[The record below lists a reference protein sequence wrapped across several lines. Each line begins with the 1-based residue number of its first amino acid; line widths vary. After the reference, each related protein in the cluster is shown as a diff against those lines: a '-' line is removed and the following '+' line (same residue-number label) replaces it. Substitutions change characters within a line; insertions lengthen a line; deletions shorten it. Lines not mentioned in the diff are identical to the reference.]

1 MAIAQSRITAQG
13 QISVP
18 AAVRRMLGAGPGS
31 VLEWDQEG
39 DKIVVRRAGKYT
51 FEDVRRALYG
61 NKKIHRR
68 TNKELKEGI
77 REYIRRRHSRPNEG
91 D

>member
-1 MAIAQSRITAQG
+1 MRIAQSRITAQG

-18 AAVRRMLGAGPGS
+18 AQVRKMLGAGPGS
-31 VLEWDQEG
+31 VLEWEQEG
-39 DKIVVRRAGKYT
+39 DTMIVRRAGKST

-61 NKKIHRR
+61 DKKIRRR

-77 REYIRRRHSRPNEG
+77 REYIRKRHARPS
-91 D
+91 

>member
-1 MAIAQSRITAQG
+1 MRIATSKITSQG

-18 AAVRRMLGAGPGS
+18 ANVRKLLGAGPGS
-31 VLEWDQEG
+31 FLEWEQED

-61 NKKIHRR
+61 DQKIRR
-68 TNKELKEGI
+68 RSNKELKEAI
-77 REYIRRRHSRPNEG
+77 QEYMRKRHPRPPASA
-91 D
+91 